1 MILNKSRFTGIK
13 ERLEKELDAANVE
26 HVLFEGIRPNPTDIN
41 VMVCC

>member
-1 MILNKSRFTGIK
+1 MVSPERNKDILKGSK
-13 ERLEKELDAANVE
+13 KELDAANVE

>member
-1 MILNKSRFTGIK
+1 MVSPERNKDIF